1 MAAAQLS
8 DERKT
13 EVRTCSYQ
21 ATWCGE
27 YERHAMRGVTEMR
40 TLAAAQHS
48 EGKYEGS
55 TLDEMRAR
63 LSCS

>member
-13 EVRTCSYQ
+13 EVRTCNYQ
-21 ATWCGE
+21 ATQCEE
-27 YERHAMRGVTEMR
+27 YERYAMQGVTEMR

-48 EGKYEGS
+48 EGKYGGG
-55 TLDEMRAR
+55 LRWMK
-63 LSCS
+63 